1 MTFYRYYVFPVTL
14 CNRQLIISATLDPS
28 LVAVFFYFS
37 GQYIVLFFCF
47 LEKTCYICGQKNN
60 IMAIDCGKILRE
72 ARRRVGVTQ
81 EELADVAGVSIN
93 SVKLIEQGKM
103 NPTMQM
109 FDLLMDCLG
118 MEISV
123 AIKQPKLNMFET
135 K

>member
-1 MTFYRYYVFPVTL
+1 
-14 CNRQLIISATLDPS
+14 
-28 LVAVFFYFS
+28 
-37 GQYIVLFFCF
+37 
-47 LEKTCYICGQKNN
+47 
-60 IMAIDCGKILRE
+60 MAIDCGKILKE

-123 AIKQPKLNMFET
+123 SIKQPKLNMFET

>member
-1 MTFYRYYVFPVTL
+1 
-14 CNRQLIISATLDPS
+14 
-28 LVAVFFYFS
+28 
-37 GQYIVLFFCF
+37 
-47 LEKTCYICGQKNN
+47 
-60 IMAIDCGKILRE
+60 MAIDCGKILRD

-123 AIKQPKLNMFET
+123 SIKQPKLNMFET

>member
-1 MTFYRYYVFPVTL
+1 
-14 CNRQLIISATLDPS
+14 
-28 LVAVFFYFS
+28 
-37 GQYIVLFFCF
+37 
-47 LEKTCYICGQKNN
+47 
-60 IMAIDCGKILRE
+60 MAIDCGKILKE

-103 NPTMQM
+103 NPTVQM

-123 AIKQPKLNMFET
+123 SIKQPILNMFET

>member
-1 MTFYRYYVFPVTL
+1 
-14 CNRQLIISATLDPS
+14 
-28 LVAVFFYFS
+28 
-37 GQYIVLFFCF
+37 
-47 LEKTCYICGQKNN
+47 
-60 IMAIDCGKILRE
+60 MAIDCGKILRE

-123 AIKQPKLNMFET
+123 SIKQPILNMFET